1 MIVALAVMCSA
12 QSSSQ
17 RPGLPADRGIHS
29 SDDSAA
35 SPTTETSQ
43 AKEELQRGTALTRQG
58 RFKEAIP
65 QLVAARSVLTNVYG
79 LEFNLSLCYLG
90 TGDYERAISILDKLR
105 QSGRDNADVEN
116 LLAQAYI
123 GKGRPD
129 NALAA
134 LERAA
139 AITPQN
145 EKLYAFVADA
155 CADAQDFELG
165 LRVVEVGLK
174 NIPQSARLHYQKA
187 VLLSELD
194 QFDRAKPDF
203 ELASKLG
210 QGTEIAY
217 LAAGQEALL
226 EGNVPEGIRIARE
239 GISKG
244 IQNSALLVIL
254 GKALVRSGITPG
266 QAEFSEAQ
274 TALEKA
280 VSERPNDASSQV
292 ALGQICL
299 LAGRVDDAIAHLQE
313 AQRMRPD
320 QPSVYSN
327 LAKAYQRKGD
337 SGRAQET
344 LAKLASLNEAQ
355 AEKIRTAPGERKM
368 SYGGESGPPQ

>member
-1 MIVALAVMCSA
+1 MIVALSVMCSG

-17 RPGLPADRGIHS
+17 QPGFSGDLRGQAGNRSATS
-29 SDDSAA
+29 SGN
-35 SPTTETSQ
+35 ETSQ

-58 RFKEAIP
+58 KFKEAIP
-65 QLVAARSVLTNVYG
+65 HLMAARSVLTNVYG

-90 TGDYERAISILDKLR
+90 TGDYDKAISILDKLR

-116 LLAQAYI
+116 LLAQAYV
-123 GKGRPD
+123 GKGRRHD
-129 NALAA
+129 ALAA
-134 LERAA
+134 LERAT

-194 QFDRAKPDF
+194 QFDQAKPDF

-217 LAAGQEALL
+217 LAGGQEALL

-244 IQNSALLVIL
+244 IHNPALLVIL

-266 QAEFSEAQ
+266 QPEFAEAQ
-274 TALEKA
+274 SALDKA
-280 VSERPNDASSQV
+280 VSEHSNDAGSQV
-292 ALGQICL
+292 ALGQLYL
-299 LAGRVDDAIAHLQE
+299 LAGRVDDAIAHLQA
-313 AQRMRPD
+313 AQQMRPD
-320 QPSVYSN
+320 QTSVYSN

-337 SGRAQET
+337 SAHAQEA

-355 AEKIRTAPGERKM
+355 AEKIRTAPGERKT